1 MTSDNLIDGC
11 LLMLQTK
18 DYKNTNNLYH
28 LDICYIYMPASSIS
42 NNVVNDSPGLPGVQV
57 PCYI

>member
-28 LDICYIYMPASSIS
+28 LDVYVTFTCQLARS
-42 NNVVNDSPGLPGVQV
+42 VTT
-57 PCYI
+57 